1 MGGTRPPRLPK
12 APLMNP
18 YIKAL
23 PLILSGVLLNAF
35 AQIAMKKGLN
45 AVGGIT
51 WDVSALV
58 RLGLNPWTLACFACY
73 AVSIVLWA
81 GALNLVEVNYAY
93 PFLAL
98 GFLANALMCRAFLG
112 ESIPAMRWA
121 ALALIV
127 LGVALQSLTGAPKHL

>member
-1 MGGTRPPRLPK
+1 
-12 APLMNP
+12 MNP

-23 PLILSGVLLNAF
+23 PLILAGVLLNAF

-51 WDVSALV
+51 WEFSSLFK
-58 RLGLNPWTLACFACY
+58 LGLNPWTLGCFACY

-98 GFLANALMCRAFLG
+98 GFLANALMSRAILG
-112 ESIPAMRWA
+112 ESIPPMRWC
-121 ALALIV
+121 ALAFII
-127 LGVALQSLTGAPKHL
+127 LGVALQAFTGAPRRL

>member
-1 MGGTRPPRLPK
+1 MS
-12 APLMNP
+12 P
-18 YIKAL
+18 YLKAL
-23 PLILSGVLLNAF
+23 PLILAGVLLNAF

-45 AVGGIT
+45 AAGGMT
-51 WDVSALV
+51 WDLGSLV
-58 RLGLNPWTLACFACY
+58 RVGLNPWTLTCLGCY
-73 AVSIVLWA
+73 GLSVILWA

-112 ESIPAMRWA
+112 EVVPPMRWA

-127 LGVALQSLTGAPKHL
+127 LGVALQAFTGAPKHS

>member
-1 MGGTRPPRLPK
+1 
-12 APLMNP
+12 MNP

-23 PLILSGVLLNAF
+23 PLILSGVILNAF

-51 WDVSALV
+51 WDIGALV
-58 RLGLNPWTLACFACY
+58 RLGLNPWTMGCFACY

-98 GFLANALMCRAFLG
+98 GFLANALMSRAILG

-121 ALALIV
+121 ALAFIIV
-127 LGVALQSLTGAPKHL
+127 GVALQAFTGAPRHL